1 MKRYCVLKNLKN
13 QKKYK
18 WDFQQPCSLQE
29 IYLEML
35 NRYYYPQSIQERF
48 RLLLGNHNYSE
59 FWRLKS
65 LESETVWNIVSDVT
79 TCKTQIFESEREAI
93 DPRVIEL
100 MKGWRFQ
107 ATPDIMLKRPDNVYE
122 DIVRDVVKRR
132 TLYFYLDIC
141 LSVYYSVM
149 YYMEKDRF
157 IPFILKEHKEDESEL
172 VSGWNKFLRKGE
184 DRKRRGE
191 RKNKKSEEKNK
202 KSGKKNNYNKLS
214 EFGVE
219 LPLNTLIRYD
229 QRELFL
235 SSFGAD
241 IIRFFIRTKDKETD
255 GRRSSDILDLFS
267 EKRMTRFTIA
277 NYERVKIE
285 ELLSNFKTYNEKD
298 DIINQFLLEQCFG
311 IDICENICDFLEVIF
326 PGDKLT
332 NVDIKDKMSH
342 YIDLFVH
349 ELQQCIPNFS
359 KLLILEETKN
369 LLCWK
374 TEDPTEDSGYLQQ
387 GCNKIKLATDI
398 VRLLTLEINC
408 EYKEFCNA
416 FYNAIFRRCNKDLDQ
431 VRSHLEK
438 EIIKTKRALHINRE
452 KNYEFMEARVFG
464 NLTRKKHD
472 EIYPYVQ
479 KAMMVKK

>member
-1 MKRYCVLKNLKN
+1 MKRYCVLKNLRN
-13 QKKYK
+13 QKKYR
-18 WDFQQPCSLQE
+18 WDIQKSWSFQK

-35 NRYYYPQSIQERF
+35 NKYYYPQSIQEHF
-48 RLLLGNHNYSE
+48 RLFLGDHNYSE

-65 LESETVWNIVSDVT
+65 LASETVLNTASDAI
-79 TCKTQIFESEREAI
+79 TCKTHIFGFERKAQDSRI
-93 DPRVIEL
+93 IEL

-107 ATPDIMLKRPDNVYE
+107 AEPDIMLKRYDNVYE
-122 DIVRDVVKRR
+122 DIVRDAIYRR
-132 TLYFYLDIC
+132 TSFFYLDIC
-141 LSVYYSVM
+141 LSVYYSVV

-157 IPFILKEHKEDESEL
+157 IPFIDLKEHKEDEPEL
-172 VSGWNKFLRKGE
+172 VSGWIKFLRKGE
-184 DRKRRGE
+184 DRKRRG
-191 RKNKKSEEKNK
+191 RKKNKKNEE
-202 KSGKKNNYNKLS
+202 KNNYNKLS
-214 EFGVE
+214 DFGVE
-219 LPLNTLIRYD
+219 MPLNTLIRYS
-229 QRELFL
+229 QKELFL

-277 NYERVKIE
+277 NYERVKLE
-285 ELLSNFKTYNEKD
+285 ELLSNFKIYNEKN

-311 IDICENICDFLEVIF
+311 IDICENICDFFEVIF
-326 PGDKLT
+326 PSDKLT
-332 NVDIKDKMSH
+332 NVDIKDKVSH
-342 YIDLFVH
+342 YIDLFVY

-374 TEDPTEDSGYLQQ
+374 TEDPAEDSGYLQQ
-387 GCNKIKLATDI
+387 GCNKVKLATDI
-398 VRLLTLEINC
+398 VRLLTLEINY

-416 FYNAIFRRCNKDLDQ
+416 FYNAIFRKYNKNLDQ

-438 EIIKTKRALHINRE
+438 EIIKTKRDLHINRE
-452 KNYEFMEARVFG
+452 KNYEFMEARVFE